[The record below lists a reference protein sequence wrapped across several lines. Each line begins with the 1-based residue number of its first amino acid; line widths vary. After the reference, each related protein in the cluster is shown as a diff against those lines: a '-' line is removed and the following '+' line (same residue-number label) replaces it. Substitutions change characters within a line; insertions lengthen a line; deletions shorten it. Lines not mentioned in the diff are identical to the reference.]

1 MKKIKWIGIVTIFL
15 TVVVLFAETL
25 WNRTV
30 TQMERNSYGEGKKTE
45 QLELHLEEEDYDVV
59 IDMEIEEQK
68 YTKEEAQIMLE
79 ELLEKLDEL
88 VLGENESFD
97 RVETDLHL
105 VTSVPGYPMEIR
117 WELSSYHVLG
127 IDGNIHAE
135 KVPEEG
141 IVVELTGTISYE
153 DIESIYIQNAVI
165 YPPTRDKEEQFIYAV
180 EKEIASIQE
189 KTKEDT
195 SFPLPQEIQGK
206 KIVWSKKTEKTWFY
220 VPLLGFGLAAYV
232 VYCERKRMRIK
243 EQRREEL
250 LLRSY
255 PGFISKLTMLLGCG
269 ATVKYAWERIVEN
282 YEKQK
287 EIRGANL
294 LYEEI
299 VMTLREIQSG
309 VSEAEAYERFGKR
322 CGTSIYLKFGT
333 LLSQNLRK
341 GSQGIVDILKMESIQ
356 SFENR
361 KSRARRLGEEAS
373 TKLLGPMFGMLVV
386 VFVVVMVPAF
396 LSMQL

>member
-1 MKKIKWIGIVTIFL
+1 MKKIKWIGIITIFL
-15 TVVVLFAETL
+15 TIVVLLTETL
-25 WNRTV
+25 WNGTV
-30 TQMERNSYGEGKKTE
+30 TQLERNSHGEGKKTE
-45 QLELHLEEEDYDVV
+45 QLQLHLEEEDYDTV
-59 IDMEIEEQK
+59 IEMEIEEQK
-68 YTKEEAQIMLE
+68 YTKEEAQDMLD
-79 ELLEKLDEL
+79 ELLEKLDEI
-88 VLGENESFD
+88 VLGENVSFD
-97 RVETDLHL
+97 RVEKDLHL
-105 VTSVPGYPMEIR
+105 VTSVSGYPMDIR

-127 IDGNIHAE
+127 IDGKINSSQ
-135 KVPEEG
+135 VPEDG
-141 IVVELTGTISYE
+141 IVVELIGTISYE
-153 DIESIYIQNAVI
+153 EMESIYIQNVVI
-165 YPPTRDKEEQFIYAV
+165 YPPTRDKEEQFIYEV
-180 EKEIASIQE
+180 EKEIASIQKE
-189 KTKEDT
+189 TREDT
-195 SFPLPQEIQGK
+195 SFPLPQEVQGK
-206 KIVWSKKTEKTWFY
+206 RIVWSKKKEKTWFY
-220 VPLLGFGLAAYV
+220 VPLLGLGVAAYV
-232 VYCERKRMRIK
+232 VYRERKRIRIK

-250 LLRSY
+250 LLRGY

-269 ATVKYAWERIVEN
+269 ATVKYAWERIVQN

-287 EIRGANL
+287 DIKGTNL

-322 CGTSIYLKFGT
+322 CGISIYLKFGT

-341 GSQGIVDILKMESIQ
+341 GSQGLVDIFKMESIQ